1 MAMIK
6 PKAINPPVWLIS
18 LAAIAIGYSYSYLNR
33 SLDKIENSS
42 IEKESLDET
51 ISSSLSEQPSEEQNL
66 GQFTY
71 QYFAST
77 DSHKPYF
84 RILKG
89 EHEVFRQC
97 AANSTYKLQKIE
109 SIDSLRY
116 DYKPETADF
125 VVPLD
130 SKQSAI
136 VIEQIEQ
143 AKDTGEEE
151 EEEEAKLERRY
162 YLILRLS
169 PVQLLTTLNSGSNQ
183 LKLLKVLNSNNSE
196 QYQLVG
202 CDHLEAWG
210 HQPVIPTVV
219 FDINIKA
226 QTSLS
231 LHKCGPRKKARL
243 IKDSIKLKALFTDL
257 DCVDAPITFAP
268 AQLAAQMADLI
279 YEGNNKQAQFLL
291 DRSWPAHKHGKAQF
305 RKAFYAELA
314 KGSFSG
320 QVAALNRP

>member
-77 DSHKPYF
+77 DSHQPYF

-97 AANSTYKLQKIE
+97 AVNSTYKLQKIE

-116 DYKPETADF
+116 DYKPETAHF

-143 AKDTGEEE
+143 AEGA
-151 EEEEAKLERRY
+151 EEADSALERRH

-169 PVQLLTTLNSGSNQ
+169 PVKLLTTLNSGSNQ
-183 LKLLKVLNSNNSE
+183 FKLLKVLNSNNSE

-202 CDHLEAWG
+202 CDHLQAWG

-219 FDINIKA
+219 FDLSIKA

-231 LHKCGPRKKARL
+231 LHKFGPRKNAQL

-279 YEGNNKQAQFLL
+279 YEGNSKQAKFLL

-305 RKAFYAELA
+305 KKAFYAELA

>member
-77 DSHKPYF
+77 DSHQPYF

-116 DYKPETADF
+116 DYKPETAHF

-143 AKDTGEEE
+143 AEGA
-151 EEEEAKLERRY
+151 EEADSALERRH

-169 PVQLLTTLNSGSNQ
+169 PVKLLTTLNSGSNQ
-183 LKLLKVLNSNNSE
+183 FKLLKVLNSNNSE

-202 CDHLEAWG
+202 CDHLQAWG

-219 FDINIKA
+219 FDLSIKA

-231 LHKCGPRKKARL
+231 LHKFGPRKNAQL

-279 YEGNNKQAQFLL
+279 YEGNSKQAQFLL

>member
-18 LAAIAIGYSYSYLNR
+18 LAAIAIGYSCSYPNR
-33 SLDKIENSS
+33 SFDKIESS
-42 IEKESLDET
+42 SLENESLEET

-66 GQFTY
+66 GQFIY

-109 SIDSLRY
+109 SIDSLRS
-116 DYKPETADF
+116 DYKPETANF

-143 AKDTGEEE
+143 AEGA
-151 EEEEAKLERRY
+151 EEADSALERRH

-169 PVQLLTTLNSGSNQ
+169 PVKLLTTLNSGSNQ
-183 LKLLKVLNSNNSE
+183 LKLLKVSNSNKSE

-231 LHKCGPRKKARL
+231 LHKLDPRKKAQL

-279 YEGNNKQAQFLL
+279 YEGNSKQAQFLL
-291 DRSWPAHKHGKAQF
+291 DHSWPAHKNGKAQF

-314 KGSFSG
+314 KGSFSR

>member
-1 MAMIK
+1 MAMLK

-77 DSHKPYF
+77 DSHQPYF

-97 AANSTYKLQKIE
+97 AANSTYKLQTIE
-109 SIDSLRY
+109 SIDSLRCG
-116 DYKPETADF
+116 YKPKTANF
-125 VVPLD
+125 LVPLD

-143 AKDTGEEE
+143 AEGA
-151 EEEEAKLERRY
+151 EEAEAALERRH
-162 YLILRLS
+162 YLVLGLS
-169 PVQLLTTLNSGSNQ
+169 PVKLLTTLHSGSNQ
-183 LKLLKVLNSNNSE
+183 FKLRKVLNNDNSE
-196 QYQLVG
+196 QYQMVG
-202 CDHLEAWG
+202 SDHLEAWG

-219 FDINIKA
+219 FDINKKV
-226 QTSLS
+226 QPSLS
-231 LHKCGPRKKARL
+231 LHRVGPRKKNLL

-257 DCVDAPITFAP
+257 DCMDAPITFAP
-268 AQLAAQMADLI
+268 AQLAAEMADLI
-279 YEGNNKQAQFLL
+279 YEGNSKQAKFLL

-305 RKAFYAELA
+305 KKAFYAELA